1 MATAVASSQAGDAN
15 QALDRARLHHINE
28 DASGIGKQARSIEN
42 RPDAE
47 AHRKRDQTKGVQYRL
62 VA

>member
-1 MATAVASSQAGDAN
+1 MATAVASPQAGDAN
-15 QALDRARLHHINE
+15 QALDRARLNRINE